1 MEVRKG
7 YKETEVGIAP
17 NDWSVKN
24 IGSLAKVVGGGTPRT
39 FNGEF
44 WNGDI
49 NWLTPT
55 EIAGT

>member
-39 FNGEF
+39 ERSN
-44 WNGDI
+44 
-49 NWLTPT
+49 T
-55 EIAGT
+55 